1 MLETIRNALWEM
13 PLIGLLLSF
22 GGYFT
27 VKTRFIPLR
36 LPWILKRTVGSL
48 FGKKDKKALLRAVST
63 ALGGTVGIG
72 SITGVAYGIAAGG
85 AGRGTCPICHQYRKK
100 ESRRLRVPVNA
111 VGSRSTWTPE

>member
-1 MLETIRNALWEM
+1 MLETIRNALWGM

-27 VKTRFIPLR
+27 VKTRFLPLR
-36 LPWILKRTVGSL
+36 LPAVLKRTVGSL
-48 FGKKDKKALLRAVST
+48 PKGQDRKALLHAVST

-85 AGRGTCPICHQYRKK
+85 AALIACGVGAAFVLKK
-100 ESRRLRVPVNA
+100 KKKNS
-111 VGSRSTWTPE
+111 